1 MSKKLII
8 FGNGVGMAL
17 DAEKFDLK
25 KVMPKVWED
34 FCCDDQAQRERKLIA
49 GCLKGVDEESGPTR
63 EDQLMGAQ
71 LAQFGHELICH
82 AVEKEEHGSW
92 FTQAA
97 SNYPAAIAK
106 YIYNVARQLDENSRE
121 YLADQKFVQFTK
133 GLIPFIAETKSH
145 VATLNYDTLFY
156 SAFNEEQDIEG
167 SKYQLCK
174 PKFWQTSLSD
184 GYRTTGFNEDHFKP
198 PSDNDFGYYLHL
210 HGSPLFVDN
219 GEKQAAK
226 LMRHQLADHQPR
238 SAQHIILSDGKLK
251 LLLIQRS
258 EILTLYW
265 KMLGKAL
272 EEAEEIILFGYGGA
286 DLHLNEMVKRK
297 AGDKAKFVIEWKGT
311 QHWSEGNE
319 VLEPQEIDPK
329 AAWKERLGAKTTV
342 IQADDILEFSHWDD
356 PQGFL
361 SSTDIPF

>member
-34 FCCDDQAQRERKLIA
+34 FCCDEQASLERKLIA
-49 GCLKGVDEESGPTR
+49 SCLKDVEEDSGPTG

-71 LAQFGHELICH
+71 LAQFGHEMICH
-82 AVEKEEHGSW
+82 AVDDDERGNW
-92 FTQAA
+92 FTKEARD
-97 SNYPAAIAK
+97 YPAAIAK
-106 YIYNVARQLDENSRE
+106 YIYNVARKLDANSKE
-121 YLADQKFVQFTK
+121 FQADHRFVKFTN
-133 GLIPFIAETKSH
+133 GLIPFIAKTKSH
-145 VATLNYDTLFY
+145 VATLNYDALFY
-156 SAFNEEQDIEG
+156 SAFNEEQEING
-167 SKYQLCK
+167 AKYQLCQGQDWK
-174 PKFWQTSLSD
+174 THLSD
-184 GYRTTGFNEDHFKP
+184 GYRSVGFMEQHFEP
-198 PSDNDFGYYLHL
+198 PNDNDFGYYLHL
-210 HGSPLFVDN
+210 HGSPLFVDRAE
-219 GEKQAAK
+219 GPKK
-226 LMRHQLADHQPR
+226 LNR
-238 SAQHIILSDGKLK
+238 SELGAHNPQSARHIILSDGNLK
-251 LLLIQRS
+251 PLLIQRS

-272 EEAEEIILFGYGGA
+272 DEAEEIILLGYGGA
-286 DLHLNEMVKRK
+286 DKHLNEMVKRRAK
-297 AGDKAKFVIEWKGT
+297 DKEKFLIEWSGT